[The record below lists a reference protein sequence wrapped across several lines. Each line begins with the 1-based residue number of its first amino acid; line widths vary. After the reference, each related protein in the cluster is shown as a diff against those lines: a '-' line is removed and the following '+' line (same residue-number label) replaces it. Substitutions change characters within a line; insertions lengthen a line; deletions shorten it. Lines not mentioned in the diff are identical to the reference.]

1 MQAPR
6 ALLAAAVAT
15 LMLGAC
21 GAELSNA
28 GLEAAAG
35 GGGQPATRGGCL
47 TPGQVKD
54 RDFQTHAAALS
65 DPNLCITEKK
75 FEEGGLAWHLE
86 VISNTRAPRRVLWV
100 VPHDNEKAA
109 FATALYAVRRYGGT
123 AVAVEANGARFFG
136 GQDPNRNFDAG
147 TGRCPLQR
155 APSPLYTSAVLSEHG
170 AGPIVGLHTNSRG
183 GPISF
188 GRPPANVEAFP
199 AAAPAGGA
207 LGSSPDDTLA
217 FVASTRPPD
226 ANPALLAEVK
236 ALNNAGINVFYEK
249 VSAANN
255 DCSLSNYAAL
265 KGIDGYYN
273 LEVVDGDTATQMRM
287 VDILMAQKGIGRL

>member
-1 MQAPR
+1 MLVPR
-6 ALLAAAVAT
+6 ALLAAAVTA
-15 LMLGAC
+15 LVLGAC

-28 GLEAAAG
+28 GLDTTAG
-35 GGGQPATRGGCL
+35 GGRQPATRGGCL
-47 TPGQVKD
+47 TPGEVKD

-65 DPNLCITEKK
+65 DPSLCITEKK
-75 FEEGGLAWHLE
+75 FEEAGLAWHLE

-123 AVAVEANGARFFG
+123 VVAVEANGSRFFG

-147 TGRCPLQR
+147 GRCPLQR
-155 APSPLYTSAVLSEHG
+155 APSPLYTSAVLSERG
-170 AGPIVGLHTNSRG
+170 SGPIVGLHTNSRG

-188 GRPPANVEAFP
+188 GRPPANVEAFS
-199 AAAPAGGA
+199 AASPTGGA
-207 LGSSPDDTLA
+207 LGSSPDDTLI
-217 FVASTRPPD
+217 FVASTRPPQ
-226 ANPALLAEVK
+226 ANPSLLAEVK
-236 ALNNAGINVFYEK
+236 ALNGAGINVFYEN

-265 KGIDGYYN
+265 KGIEGYYN
-273 LEVVDGDTATQMRM
+273 LEVVDGDTAAQMRM
-287 VDILMAQKGIGRL
+287 VDILMAQKGIASL